1 MTKGYTTTGML
12 SPFHW
17 EWHLKVQV
25 DTLRRDLIDDDP
37 DGRSLSV
44 TGVFVP
50 SLHINTHL
58 LYHNWVQ
65 CEWGLCGVTSL
76 LFAALVG
83 RL

>member
-12 SPFHW
+12 SPCPW
-17 EWHLKVQV
+17 EWYLTVQV
-25 DTLRRDLIDDDP
+25 DTLLRDPIDDDP
-37 DGRSLSV
+37 GGSWVSV
-44 TGVFVP
+44 TCVFVP
-50 SLHINTHL
+50 DLLLNTHL

-65 CEWGLCGVTSL
+65 CEWVLCGVAGL